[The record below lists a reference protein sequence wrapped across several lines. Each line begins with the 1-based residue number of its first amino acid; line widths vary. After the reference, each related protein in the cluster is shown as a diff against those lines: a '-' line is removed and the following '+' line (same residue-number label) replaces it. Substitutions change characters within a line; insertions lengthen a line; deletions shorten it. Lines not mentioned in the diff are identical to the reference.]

1 MMQQQQQPMG
11 MMGNSM
17 PGMMAPNPGMMGPN
31 PGMMGPNPGMM
42 GMQHSPL
49 MMSNTPT
56 PPPIHP
62 SPAPAVGT
70 PPVEWAIPQQ
80 KRVGY
85 MAQFQ
90 VSGPDPG
97 SEFFFSIP
105 NPRSRVQ
112 KGNGSRIRIR
122 NKELSIF
129 NPTNCYLAV
138 GNMIKDVFHPGSEKQ
153 RIRIRNTGLL
163 PELRVRIH
171 FYAEAN
177 ADWNSEAHA
186 FFCKRSTLR

>member
-31 PGMMGPNPGMM
+31 PGMMGPNPAMM

-90 VSGPDPG
+90 VSGPDPN
-97 SEFFFSIP
+97 FFIP
-105 NPRSRVQ
+105 DPRSRGQ
-112 KGNGSRIRIR
+112 KEIERIPDPDPQQRI
-122 NKELSIF
+122 SIL
-129 NPTNCYLAV
+129 NPDNCY
-138 GNMIKDVFHPGSEKQ
+138 
-153 RIRIRNTGLL
+153 
-163 PELRVRIH
+163 
-171 FYAEAN
+171 
-177 ADWNSEAHA
+177 
-186 FFCKRSTLR
+186 

>member
-1 MMQQQQQPMG
+1 MGMGMGMGMGGMMGGGQPRMPGMMGMQQQQQPMMAMMGGGG
-11 MMGNSM
+11 MMPQQPMGMMANSM
-17 PGMMAPNPGMMGPN
+17 PGMMAPNPV
-31 PGMMGPNPGMM
+31 MMGPNPGMM

-90 VSGPDPG
+90 VSGLDLIFCHPG
-97 SEFFFSIP
+97 SQIQGP
-105 NPRSRVQ
+105 
-112 KGNGSRIRIR
+112 KGPGSRIRIR
-122 NKELSIF
+122 NKELSTF
-129 NPTNCYLAV
+129 NPNNCY
-138 GNMIKDVFHPGSEKQ
+138 P
-153 RIRIRNTGLL
+153 T
-163 PELRVRIH
+163 
-171 FYAEAN
+171 Y
-177 ADWNSEAHA
+177 
-186 FFCKRSTLR
+186 

>member
-1 MMQQQQQPMG
+1 MYRTFLEKLRSTICSGMGMGMGMGMGGMMAGGQPRMPGMMGMQQQQPMMAMMGGGGMMQQQQQPMG

-17 PGMMAPNPGMMGPN
+17 MGPNPGMMAPN

-90 VSGPDPG
+90 VSGAWHGPD
-97 SEFFFSIP
+97 I
-105 NPRSRVQ
+105 
-112 KGNGSRIRIR
+112 
-122 NKELSIF
+122 
-129 NPTNCYLAV
+129 C
-138 GNMIKDVFHPGSEKQ
+138 KDTKP
-153 RIRIRNTGLL
+153 
-163 PELRVRIH
+163 
-171 FYAEAN
+171 
-177 ADWNSEAHA
+177 
-186 FFCKRSTLR
+186 